1 MFSIKQQT
9 GLESLLDRR
18 RQRPSRWERFWSTPC
33 AFLAQ
38 CIYTHRRI
46 SQKPPTNPVKIVCIS
61 DTHNSLPDLPSGD
74 VLVHAGDLTQSG
86 SLKELKAVITWLNS
100 QPHPHK
106 ISHPS
111 LAEIVLALIYD

>member
-18 RQRPSRWERFWSTPC
+18 RQCPSRWERFWSTPC

-46 SQKPPTNPVKIVCIS
+46 SQKPPTSPVEIVCIS
-61 DTHNSLPDLPSGD
+61 DTHNYLPDLPSGD
-74 VLVHAGDLTQSG
+74 VLIHAGDLTQSG

-106 ISHPS
+106 ISPPYI
-111 LAEIVLALIYD
+111 A